1 MTLETSLQ
9 NIADA
14 LNNLAA
20 AVQGK
25 GQIPIDL
32 TRGQHSDA
40 TSGKPSKADTKP
52 AKTEPKAEA
61 PKADAKPEKAADTPP
76 TAAAPETA
84 PAEKAAS
91 SAKPLDYAKDI
102 QPRFLELVKVKGRDA
117 AVGVIRKFSPT
128 AAKLSE
134 AITAEQYAEA
144 LATINALLSE

>member
-25 GQIPIDL
+25 GQISIDL

-40 TSGKPSKADTKP
+40 TSGKPPKAETKP

-61 PKADAKPEKAADTPP
+61 PKPDAKPEKAADTQP

-117 AVGVIRKFSPT
+117 AVGLIHQYNPA

-134 AITAEQYAEA
+134 AIKPEQYASV
-144 LATINALLSE
+144 LAQINALLGE